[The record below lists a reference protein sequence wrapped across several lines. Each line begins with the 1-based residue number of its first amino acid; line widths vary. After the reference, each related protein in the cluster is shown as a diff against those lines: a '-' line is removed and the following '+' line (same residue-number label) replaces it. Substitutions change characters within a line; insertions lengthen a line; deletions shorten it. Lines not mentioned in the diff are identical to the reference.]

1 MSTASLRALMRQLT
15 VAFLLL
21 LGSATDGRVRIVA
34 RRHHGSHPA
43 VAAASHGALLASAP
57 ARLVGNDVDTAPA
70 PVLAAEASRHDRRVH
85 AAPAPTHD
93 ASSLR
98 ADERTAGQA
107 ARPPPVQL

>member
-21 LGSATDGRVRIVA
+21 LGRATDGRVGIVA
-34 RRHHGSHPA
+34 RRHHGSAPA
-43 VAAASHGALLASAP
+43 VAAASHGALLAAAP
-57 ARLVGNDVDTAPA
+57 VRSVGNDVDTAPA
-70 PVLAAEASRHDRRVH
+70 PVLAAEASRLDRRVH
-85 AAPAPTHD
+85 SAPAPTHD

-98 ADERTAGQA
+98 AGERTAGQA